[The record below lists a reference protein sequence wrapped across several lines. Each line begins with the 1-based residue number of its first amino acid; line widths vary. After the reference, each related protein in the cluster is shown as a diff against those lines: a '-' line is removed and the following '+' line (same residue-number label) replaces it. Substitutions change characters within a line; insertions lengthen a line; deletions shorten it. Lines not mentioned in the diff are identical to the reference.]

1 MQLRTYDQIIAD
13 MLVKIADRT
22 KLTNFNVGSVIRTL
36 VEVIGSA
43 IADLG
48 ELTLAALKAGFL
60 ATATG
65 YWLDLKAREFG
76 VTRHPAKRTEG
87 IVFFVRAVP
96 RDENITIPAGTIV
109 STLKDP
115 DGKAYRYSTLT
126 EVVLVAGTSE
136 IAAPIIAQSAGAAY
150 NVGPGSIKKTVI
162 HLRGVDSVENR
173 SDWIT
178 SEGTDLETD
187 ESLRR
192 RAFLAWEELTQGS
205 TERAYISWALSDA
218 RVTSAF
224 VNSHHPRGQGT
235 VNIYILGAGGMPS
248 PSLIDD
254 VQETI
259 DANRPLCSDALVLAP
274 ESRDVVVD
282 LAITP
287 KRYFVTSEIEAEVRK
302 RLEGYFNPQG
312 DPAYPWIEPLGVGKK
327 VVFNQLV
334 EIVMSVNGVY
344 DVLLSSPTG
353 DIEIDTDQLPVLAS
367 LVIRFEEAVS

>member
-1 MQLRTYDQIIAD
+1 MQLRTYDQIVAD
-13 MLVKIADRT
+13 MLAKIADRT
-22 KLTNFNVGSVIRTL
+22 KLTNFNIGSVIRTL
-36 VEVIGSA
+36 VEVFCAA

-48 ELTLAALKAGFL
+48 NLILAALKAGFL

-65 YWLDLKAREFG
+65 YWLDLKAKEFG
-76 VTRHPAKRTEG
+76 VFRHQAKQTEG
-87 IVFFVRAVP
+87 IVYFVRSVP

-109 STLKDP
+109 STLKDA
-115 DGKAYRYSTLT
+115 DGKAYRYATQT

-136 IAAPIIAQSAGAAY
+136 IAASIIALSAGAAY
-150 NVGPGSIKKTVI
+150 NVGPGSIKKTAVHI
-162 HLRGVDSVENR
+162 RGVDGVENR

-178 SEGTDLETD
+178 SEGTDQETD

-254 VQETI
+254 VQAVI
-259 DANRPLCSDALVLAP
+259 DANRPLCSDSLVLAP
-274 ESRDVVVD
+274 ESRDVTVD

-334 EIVMSVNGVY
+334 EIVMSVDGVY
-344 DVLLSSPTG
+344 DVRISAPTG
-353 DIEIDTDQLPVLAS
+353 DIEVDTDQLPVLAS
-367 LVIRFEEAVS
+367 LVIRFEGAVE

>member
-1 MQLRTYDQIIAD
+1 MQLRTYDQIVAD
-13 MLVKIADRT
+13 MLGKIAART
-22 KLTNFNVGSVIRTL
+22 KLTNFNIGSVIRTL

-76 VTRHPAKRTEG
+76 VIRHPAKRTEG
-87 IVFFVRAVP
+87 IVYFVRAVP

-115 DGKAYRYSTLT
+115 DGKAYRYSTQT

-178 SEGTDLETD
+178 SEGTDQETD
-187 ESLRR
+187 ESLRK

-205 TERAYISWALSDA
+205 TERAYISWALSDP

-224 VNSHHPRGQGT
+224 VNSYHPRGQGT

-254 VQETI
+254 VQAVI
-259 DANRPLCSDALVLAP
+259 DDNRPLCSDALVLAP
-274 ESRDVVVD
+274 ESRDVIVD

-287 KRYFVTSEIEAEVRK
+287 KRNFVTSEIEAEVRK
-302 RLEGYFNPQG
+302 RLEAYFNPQG
-312 DPAYPWIEPLGVGKK
+312 DPDYSWIEPLGVGKK

-334 EIVMSVNGVY
+334 EIVMSVDGVY
-344 DVLLSSPTG
+344 DVRISTPTG
-353 DIEIDTDQLPVLAS
+353 DIEVDTDQLPVLAS
-367 LVIRFEEAVS
+367 LVIRFEGAVV

>member
-1 MQLRTYDQIIAD
+1 MQLRTYDQIVAD
-13 MLVKIADRT
+13 MLTKIADRT
-22 KLTNFNVGSVIRTL
+22 KLTNFNIGSVIRTL
-36 VEVIGSA
+36 VEVFGAA

-48 ELTLAALKAGFL
+48 DLTLAALKAGFL

-87 IVFFVRAVP
+87 VIHFTRSVP

-109 STLKDP
+109 STLKDS
-115 DGKAYRYSTLT
+115 DGKAYRYATQG

-136 IAAPIIAQSAGAAY
+136 ITAPILAQSAGAAY
-150 NVGPGSIKKTVI
+150 NVGPGSIKKTVV

-173 SDWIT
+173 ADWIT
-178 SEGTDLETD
+178 SEGTDQETD

-248 PSLIDD
+248 PGLIDD

-274 ESRDVVVD
+274 ESRDVDMDV
-282 LAITP
+282 AITP

-302 RLEGYFNPQG
+302 RLEAYFNPQG
-312 DPAYPWIEPLGVGKK
+312 DPNYTWIEPLGVGKK

-334 EIVMSVNGVY
+334 EIVMSVEGVY
-344 DVLLSSPTG
+344 DVRLSSPTG
-353 DIEIDTDQLPVLAS
+353 DIEVDTDQLPVLAS
-367 LVIRFEEAVS
+367 LVIRFEGAVS

>member
-1 MQLRTYDQIIAD
+1 MIIRTYDQIVAD
-13 MLVKIADRT
+13 MLAKIAART
-22 KLTNFNVGSVIRTL
+22 KLTNFNVGSVVRTL
-36 VEVIGSA
+36 VEILGSA

-48 ELTLAALKAGFL
+48 DLTLACLKAGFI

-76 VTRHPAKRTEG
+76 VVRHPAKRAEG
-87 IVFFVRAVP
+87 VVYFVRAVP

-115 DGKAYRYSTLT
+115 DGKAYRYVTQSG
-126 EVVLVAGTSE
+126 VVLVAGTSE
-136 IAAPIIAQSAGAAY
+136 IAAPILAQSAGASY
-150 NVGPGSIKKTVI
+150 NVGPGSIKKTVVHI
-162 HLRGVDSVENR
+162 RGVDSVENR

-178 SEGTDLETD
+178 SEGTDQETD

-248 PSLIDD
+248 PGLISD

-259 DANRPLCSDALVLAP
+259 DANRPLCSDSLVLAP
-274 ESRDVVVD
+274 ESRDVSMD

-302 RLEGYFNPQG
+302 RLEAYFNPQG
-312 DPAYPWIEPLGVGKK
+312 DPDCPWIEPLGVGKK

-353 DIEIDTDQLPVLAS
+353 DVEIDTDQLPVLDS
-367 LVIRFEEAVS
+367 LVVRFEEAVS